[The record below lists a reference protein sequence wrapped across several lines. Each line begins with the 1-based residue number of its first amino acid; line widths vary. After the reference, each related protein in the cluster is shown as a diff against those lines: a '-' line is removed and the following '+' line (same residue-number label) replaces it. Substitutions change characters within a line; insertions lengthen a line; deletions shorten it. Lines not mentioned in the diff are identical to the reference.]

1 MVIPSAKSMLTPV
14 WWILSVITLIVNST
28 SVAIA
33 TSPPLPYPTIT
44 PETTS
49 PETTSPE
56 TTSPET
62 KIINKAEFGVSIVNL
77 AGKHDIFPTTNI
89 PFKVGNSYGWRIKL
103 NKNYHG
109 LVTWREVFHLPKPP
123 EAWATDHSENF
134 VISKDGATATSQ
146 HTEKAP
152 EDGII
157 ENFWQIT
164 PGDPTGEHKI
174 EVYVNQNLVATF
186 NFQIKSIK

>member
-1 MVIPSAKSMLTPV
+1 M
-14 WWILSVITLIVNST
+14 
-28 SVAIA
+28 
-33 TSPPLPYPTIT
+33 
-44 PETTS
+44 
-49 PETTSPE
+49 
-56 TTSPET
+56 
-62 KIINKAEFGVSIVNL
+62 INKAEFGVSIVNL
-77 AGKHDIFPTTNI
+77 AGKNDIFPATNI

-134 VISKDGATATSQ
+134 VISKDGTTATSQ